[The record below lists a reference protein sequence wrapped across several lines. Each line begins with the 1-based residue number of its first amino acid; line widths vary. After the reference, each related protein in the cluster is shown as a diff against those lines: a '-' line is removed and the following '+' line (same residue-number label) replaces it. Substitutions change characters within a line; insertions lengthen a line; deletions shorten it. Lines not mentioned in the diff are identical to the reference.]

1 MPSIEVTDDGLFCQE
16 VGSWT
21 EEKHS
26 LVSLY
31 AKLFSTGMKQKWDER
46 VYIELYAGAGCS
58 KIEGTSRWI
67 AGSPIRA
74 LALEDPFDKY
84 IFCERE
90 SKQLDALKKRV
101 ERVAPSARVA
111 FILGDCN
118 QKIDDILAEV
128 PPYSS
133 SHKVLSLCFVD
144 PFDIGIKFRTLR
156 RLSERFVDFLILL
169 ALYMDANRNYETYIK
184 EEKIKIDEF
193 LDSTTW
199 RDEWRSEQM
208 KGILFPQFLAEAFS
222 RSMSEKL
229 AYQPQPFYK
238 MKAIKISEKNVR
250 LYRLALFSRNPLA
263 YTFWDQVLKYSTA
276 QQSFWE

>member
-229 AYQPQPFYK
+229 AYQPQPFHK

-276 QQSFWE
+276 QQSFW

>member
-208 KGILFPQFLAEAFS
+208 NGIL
-222 RSMSEKL
+222 
-229 AYQPQPFYK
+229 
-238 MKAIKISEKNVR
+238 
-250 LYRLALFSRNPLA
+250 
-263 YTFWDQVLKYSTA
+263 
-276 QQSFWE
+276 